1 MSIEELPDTG
11 TAQMNESTS
20 PEVSAEPVI
29 TDVNE
34 MIRRHIAALNKNPS
48 KVQGWG
54 ESSWRK
60 PLS

>member
-1 MSIEELPDTG
+1 MSKEVPPDIG
-11 TAQMNESTS
+11 NEQTKPVS
-20 PEVSAEPVI
+20 PEAGEEKTI
-29 TDVNE
+29 IDVNE